1 MDGQYGGRVRGYAR
15 PEYVS
20 DPFYPTPRAPRFRRR
35 GRRRR
40 AMPLWQELPLLLIIA
55 FCLAVLIRT
64 FLLQAFFIP
73 SASMETTL
81 LIGDRVLVNK
91 IVYDIRDP
99 RRGEI
104 VVFRG
109 TEQWAPE
116 NRVARDSGF
125 LARIGRTMGDLVGI
139 AQPGEKDFIKRVIG
153 LPGDKVSCCDPA
165 TGAVVVNGQPLDEHE
180 YLPDAR
186 NSPLER
192 AQTPGECGPR
202 TFAPV
207 VVPPGQIFVMGDN
220 RIVSQDS
227 RCQGTVPIE
236 NIIGRAFVIVWP
248 NKRWHG
254 LSVPPEFNDVP
265 RRPSAAPAA
274 PSGPP
279 ASPARGAIDVVLL
292 LPLLASLATAAR
304 SRQRRLPRR
313 RKLLE

>member
-1 MDGQYGGRVRGYAR
+1 MDAQYGGRVGGYAR

-20 DPFYPTPRAPRFRRR
+20 DPFYPTPRGPRFRRR

-40 AMPLWQELPLLLIIA
+40 AMPLWQELPLLLIVA

-64 FLLQAFFIP
+64 FLLQAFYIP

-91 IVYDIRDP
+91 VVYDIRDP
-99 RRGEI
+99 QRGEI

-109 TEQWAPE
+109 TDQWAPE
-116 NRVARDSGF
+116 SRVARDSGF
-125 LARIGRTMGDLVGI
+125 LPRIGRTMGDLIGI
-139 AQPGEKDFIKRVIG
+139 TQPGEKDFIKRVIG
-153 LPGDKVSCCDPA
+153 LPGDKVFCCDPA
-165 TGAVVVNGQPLDEHE
+165 TGSVVVNGQPLDEHE
-180 YLPDAR
+180 YLPESR

-207 VVPPGQIFVMGDN
+207 EVPAGQIFVMGDN

-248 NKRWHG
+248 NKRWDG
-254 LSVPPEFNDVP
+254 LSVPTQFNNVP
-265 RRPSAAPAA
+265 RPAALPAA
-274 PSGPP
+274 PIR
-279 ASPARGAIDVVLL
+279 SPAPGGADVVLVF
-292 LPLLASLATAAR
+292 PLTASLATTAR
-304 SRQRRLPRR
+304 SRRRGLPRR